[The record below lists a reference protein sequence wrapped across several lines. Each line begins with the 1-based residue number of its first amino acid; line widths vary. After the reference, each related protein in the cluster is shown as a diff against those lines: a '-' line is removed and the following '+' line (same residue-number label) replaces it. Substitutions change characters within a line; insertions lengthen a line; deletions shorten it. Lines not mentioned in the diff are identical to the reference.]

1 MLMRGLSKDY
11 RFGSISYT
19 VDQKQWVVP
28 VRGNKYVIRFRLHFD
43 ILPGLEMFI
52 AIKMQAHAIRSRKS
66 TLHLRPEHR
75 GFMVKWE

>member
-1 MLMRGLSKDY
+1 MLMRGLSKDH

-52 AIKMQAHAIRSRKS
+52 AIKMAS
-66 TLHLRPEHR
+66 TCNSFKEINFASPA
-75 GFMVKWE
+75 